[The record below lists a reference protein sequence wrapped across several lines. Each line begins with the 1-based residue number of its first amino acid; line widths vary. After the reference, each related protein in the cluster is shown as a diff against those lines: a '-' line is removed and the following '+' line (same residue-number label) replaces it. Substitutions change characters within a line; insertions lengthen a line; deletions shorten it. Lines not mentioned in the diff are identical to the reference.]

1 MTDVVIKIEVKMVVD
16 MEECGNECFH
26 IEEESRD
33 ENKDMMFE
41 IELSRYAIKDFLEQ
55 MDISFDETEDVLYPD
70 SGFDEVFRRRL
81 NYHKPKYPAA
91 FIIDTFMEEFLGIF
105 EETYPNA
112 DRNYYF
118 I

>member
-16 MEECGNECFH
+16 MEECGNECFR

-41 IELSRYAIKDFLEQ
+41 IELSRYAIMDFLEQ

-112 DRNYYF
+112 DRDYYF